1 MLNCAKTLHILR
13 VCVPMRIDIDEVAQ
27 LRWRIGIDVP
37 DADEVIDIQIVLRSN
52 LAQIWLKFALLSVL
66 VCSLSELIKRA
77 LRAIL
82 CDKSVAF
89 AQDAD
94 EVIGIEI
101 EFRMQVKSSAST
113 STFRMQMKSSRSSSG
128 CR

>member
-1 MLNCAKTLHILR
+1 M
-13 VCVPMRIDIDEVAQ
+13 AQ
-27 LRWRIGIDVP
+27 LRWRIGI
-37 DADEVIDIQIVLRSN
+37 EIVLRSN
-52 LAQIWLKFALLSVL
+52 LAQIWLKLGSNLAQIWLKFALLRVL
-66 VCSLSELIKRA
+66 VCSLSELIKHA

-101 EFRMQVKSSAST
+101 DVQDADEVIGIEFRMQMKSSR
-113 STFRMQMKSSRSSSG
+113 STFRMQMKSSASSSG